1 MEDRREMAEN
11 KEIEIVEKREV
22 DTGVHQELR
31 SGNWFVPATDIY
43 ETPEKVVLVMD
54 MPGVCFDC
62 AHVNIVDDE
71 LVVTGHVTHG
81 EDEDD
86 YVLYREYDVGHY
98 HRHFGLPEMIAR
110 HKIEAAMADGVL
122 TVTMPKAE
130 EVKPRRI
137 PVQVGEPAS

>member
-1 MEDRREMAEN
+1 MAVNEGIRVAQ
-11 KEIEIVEKREV
+11 KEQV
-22 DTGVHQELR
+22 DTNIHQELR
-31 SGNWFVPATDIY
+31 SGNWFVPATDVF
-43 ETPEKVVLVMD
+43 ETPEHVVLVMD

-98 HRHFGLPEMIAR
+98 HRHFGLPEAIDQQ
-110 HKIEAAMADGVL
+110 KIEASMANGVL
-122 TVTMPKAE
+122 TVTMPKVE

-137 PVQVGEPAS
+137 PVKGLD

>member
-1 MEDRREMAEN
+1 VADE
-11 KEIEIVEKREV
+11 KGIVAAEKREV
-22 DTGVHQELR
+22 DQQIHQELR
-31 SGNWFVPATDIY
+31 SGNWFVPAADIY
-43 ETPEKVVLVMD
+43 ETPEQIILVMD

-81 EDEDD
+81 EDQDD

-98 HRHFGLPEMIAR
+98 HRHFGLPPAIDSD
-110 HKIEAAMADGVL
+110 KIDAVMADGVL
-122 TVTMPKAE
+122 TVTMTKVE

-137 PVQVGEPAS
+137 PIKVGG

>member
-1 MEDRREMAEN
+1 MADMAEN
-11 KEIEIVEKREV
+11 PELKVSEKREV
-22 DTGVHQELR
+22 DTSIHQELR
-31 SGNWFVPATDIY
+31 SGNWFVPASDVY

-62 AHVNIVDDE
+62 AHISVVDDE

-98 HRHFGLPEMIAR
+98 HRHFGLPAAIDR
-110 HKIEAAMADGVL
+110 NQIDAAMADGVL
-122 TVTMPKAE
+122 TVTMTKVE
-130 EVKPRRI
+130 EAKPRRI
-137 PVQVGEPAS
+137 PVKVGD

>member
-1 MEDRREMAEN
+1 MAEN
-11 KEIEIVEKREV
+11 QEVAVTDKREV
-22 DTGVHQELR
+22 DTRVHQELR

-43 ETPEKVVLVMD
+43 EAEDKVVLMMD

-62 AHVNIVDDE
+62 VHVNIVDDE

-81 EDEDD
+81 EDQDD

-98 HRHFGLPEMIAR
+98 HRHFGLPDAIDRNA
-110 HKIEAAMADGVL
+110 IEAIVSNGVL
-122 TVTMPKAE
+122 AVTMPKVE

-137 PVQVGEPAS
+137 PIRVADQI

>member
-1 MEDRREMAEN
+1 MPENAE
-11 KEIEIVEKREV
+11 ITVGEKREV
-22 DTGVHQELR
+22 DTAVHQELR
-31 SGNWFVPATDIY
+31 SGNWFVPAADVY

-62 AHVNIVDDE
+62 AHVNIVEDE

-81 EDEDD
+81 EDQDD

-98 HRHFGLPEMIAR
+98 HRHFGLPDVIDR
-110 HKIEAAMADGVL
+110 RKIEAAMVDGVL
-122 TVTMPKAE
+122 TVIMPKLE

-137 PVQVGEPAS
+137 PVKVGE

>member
-1 MEDRREMAEN
+1 MTQERGLTPAE
-11 KEIEIVEKREV
+11 KQQV
-22 DTGVHQELR
+22 DTDIHQELR

-62 AHVNIVDDE
+62 THVSIVDDE

-81 EDEDD
+81 EDQDN

-98 HRHFGLPEMIAR
+98 HRHFGLPELVDRA
-110 HKIEAAMADGVL
+110 KIEAVMSNGVL
-122 TVTMPKAE
+122 TVTLPKAE

-137 PVQVGEPAS
+137 PIKMSE

>member
-1 MEDRREMAEN
+1 MTES
-11 KEIEIVEKREV
+11 KEIAPAEKREV
-22 DTGVHQELR
+22 DTNAHQELR

-43 ETPEKVVLVMD
+43 ETPEEIVLVMD

-71 LVVTGHVTHG
+71 LIVTGHVTHG

-98 HRHFGLPEMIAR
+98 HRHFGLPEMVDRGRID
-110 HKIEAAMADGVL
+110 AAMAGGVL
-122 TVTMPKAE
+122 TVTMSKVE
-130 EVKPRRI
+130 EVRRRRI
-137 PVQVGEPAS
+137 PIKVGE